1 MEAIHLSRLAL
12 AGFRNY
18 TSAELALEPGLSV
31 FEGENGHGKSNLLE
45 AAYLL
50 AIAKSPRASND
61 RELVNWDVAQSGGHV
76 QVLGVARQHDLTV
89 QAQLDIEAPPPS
101 PLGPTSFQKSLRV
114 NGIVRTAAEFVGAI
128 NIVFFQADDLELVTG
143 PPSVRRRY
151 LDILIS
157 QSDAAYLKNQQ
168 RYSRVVMQRNQL
180 LRRIREGQANMDELE
195 FWDSRLSHEGAAIV
209 ERRQKAVDDLVTH
222 STPVHENLSSGGAL
236 RLDYRPRVSGT
247 ARDPRTGSD
256 FGTASV
262 ADNILNALRSVRAR
276 EVAQGVTVIG
286 PHRDDL
292 DVALDGK
299 PAGAFASRGQ
309 ARSIALALKL
319 AEAAVVT
326 ESAGRKPILALDD
339 VLSEFDATRRRL
351 VLEGVCDYDQVLLT
365 TADVG
370 LIGDKYL
377 ANANSFAVR
386 DGAVSRHAA

>member
-1 MEAIHLSRLAL
+1 M
-12 AGFRNY
+12 
-18 TSAELALEPGLSV
+18 
-31 FEGENGHGKSNLLE
+31 
-45 AAYLL
+45 
-50 AIAKSPRASND
+50 
-61 RELVNWDVAQSGGHV
+61 
-76 QVLGVARQHDLTV
+76 LGVARQHDLTV

-195 FWDSRLSHEGAAIV
+195 FWDSRLAHEGAAIV

-222 STPVHENLSSGGAL
+222 ATPVHENLSSGGVL
-236 RLDYRPRVSGT
+236 SLEYRPRVSGA
-247 ARDPRTGSD
+247 ARDSRAGSD
-256 FGTASV
+256 FGTASI
-262 ADNILNALRSVRAR
+262 ADNILNALRLVRAR

-292 DVALDGK
+292 DIVLDGQ

-351 VLEGVCDYDQVLLT
+351 VLDGVCGYDQVLLT
-365 TADVG
+365 TADFG

>member
-1 MEAIHLSRLAL
+1 M
-12 AGFRNY
+12 
-18 TSAELALEPGLSV
+18 
-31 FEGENGHGKSNLLE
+31 
-45 AAYLL
+45 
-50 AIAKSPRASND
+50 
-61 RELVNWDVAQSGGHV
+61 
-76 QVLGVARQHDLTV
+76 LGVARQHDLTV
-89 QAQLDIEAPPPS
+89 QAQLDIEASPPS

-143 PPSVRRRY
+143 SPSVRRRY

-157 QSDAAYLKNQQ
+157 QADAAYLKNQQ

-180 LRRIREGQANMDELE
+180 LRRIREGQAKMDELE
-195 FWDSRLSHEGAAIV
+195 FWDSRLAHEGAAIV

-222 STPVHENLSSGGAL
+222 STPVHENLSSGGVL
-236 RLDYRPRVSGT
+236 SLDYRPRVLGG
-247 ARDPRTGSD
+247 ARDPRAGSD

-292 DVALDGK
+292 DIVLDGQ

-309 ARSIALALKL
+309 ARSIALTLKL

-326 ESAGRKPILALDD
+326 ESAGRMPILALDD
-339 VLSEFDATRRRL
+339 VLSELDATRRRL
-351 VLEGVCDYDQVLLT
+351 VLEGVGGYDQVLLT
-365 TADVG
+365 TADFS

-386 DGAVSRHAA
+386 NGAVSRHAA

>member
-1 MEAIHLSRLAL
+1 M
-12 AGFRNY
+12 
-18 TSAELALEPGLSV
+18 
-31 FEGENGHGKSNLLE
+31 
-45 AAYLL
+45 
-50 AIAKSPRASND
+50 
-61 RELVNWDVAQSGGHV
+61 
-76 QVLGVARQHDLTV
+76 LGVARQHDLTV
-89 QAQLDIEAPPPS
+89 QAQLDIEASPPS
-101 PLGPTSFQKSLRV
+101 ALGPTSFQKSLRV

-157 QSDAAYLKNQQ
+157 QADAAYLKNQQ

-180 LRRIREGQANMDELE
+180 LRRVREGQAKMDELE
-195 FWDSRLSHEGAAIV
+195 FWDSRLAHEGAAIV

-222 STPVHENLSSGGAL
+222 ATPVHENLSSGGAL
-236 RLDYRPRVSGT
+236 NLDYKPRLSSG
-247 ARDPRTGSD
+247 ARDPRAGTD
-256 FGTASV
+256 FGIASI
-262 ADNILNALRSVRAR
+262 ADNILNALRAVRAR

-292 DVALDGK
+292 DIVLDGQ

-309 ARSIALALKL
+309 ARSIALTLKL

-339 VLSEFDATRRRL
+339 VLSELDATRRRL
-351 VLEGVCDYDQVLLT
+351 VLDGVCDYDQVLLT
-365 TADVG
+365 TADCG
-370 LIGDKYL
+370 LIDDKYL

-386 DGAVSRHAA
+386 DGAVLQHAA

>member
-1 MEAIHLSRLAL
+1 M
-12 AGFRNY
+12 
-18 TSAELALEPGLSV
+18 
-31 FEGENGHGKSNLLE
+31 
-45 AAYLL
+45 
-50 AIAKSPRASND
+50 
-61 RELVNWDVAQSGGHV
+61 
-76 QVLGVARQHDLTV
+76 
-89 QAQLDIEAPPPS
+89 
-101 PLGPTSFQKSLRV
+101 
-114 NGIVRTAAEFVGAI
+114 RTAAEFVGAI

-157 QSDAAYLKNQQ
+157 QADAAYLKNQQ

-180 LRRIREGQANMDELE
+180 LRRIREGQAKMDELE
-195 FWDSRLSHEGAAIV
+195 FWDSRLAHEGAAIV

-222 STPVHENLSSGGAL
+222 STPVHENLSSGGVL
-236 RLDYRPRVSGT
+236 SLDYRPRVSGG
-247 ARDPRTGSD
+247 ARDPRAGSD

-286 PHRDDL
+286 PHRDDIN
-292 DVALDGK
+292 VALDGQ

-326 ESAGRKPILALDD
+326 DSAGRMPILALDD
-339 VLSEFDATRRRL
+339 VLSELDATRRRL
-351 VLEGVCDYDQVLLT
+351 VLEGVGGYDQVLLT
-365 TADVG
+365 TADFS

-386 DGAVSRHAA
+386 NGAVSRHAA

>member
-61 RELVNWDVAQSGGHV
+61 RELVNWDVTQSGGPCP
-76 QVLGVARQHDLTV
+76 GAR
-89 QAQLDIEAPPPS
+89 S
-101 PLGPTSFQKSLRV
+101 GPTARLDGPGPAGHRGAPALPARSNIVPEVAQGKR
-114 NGIVRTAAEFVGAI
+114 IVRTAAEFVGAI

-180 LRRIREGQANMDELE
+180 LRRIREGQAKMDELE
-195 FWDSRLSHEGAAIV
+195 FWDSRLAHEGAAIV

-222 STPVHENLSSGGAL
+222 ATPVHENLSSGGAL
-236 RLDYRPRVSGT
+236 GLDYRPRVSGG

-262 ADNILNALRSVRAR
+262 SDNILNALRSVRAR

-292 DVALDGK
+292 DIVLDGQ

-309 ARSIALALKL
+309 ARSIALALK
-319 AEAAVVT
+319 
-326 ESAGRKPILALDD
+326 
-339 VLSEFDATRRRL
+339 TRRGGCRHR
-351 VLEGVCDYDQVLLT
+351 
-365 TADVG
+365 VG
-370 LIGDKYL
+370 
-377 ANANSFAVR
+377 R
-386 DGAVSRHAA
+386 

>member
-18 TSAELALEPGLSV
+18 TSAELALQPGLSV

-50 AIAKSPRASND
+50 AIAKSPRASSD
-61 RELVNWDVAQSGGHV
+61 RELVNWDVVKSGGHV
-76 QVLGVARQHDLTV
+76 QVLGVGRQHDLTV

-101 PLGPTSFQKSLRV
+101 PLGPVAFQKSLRV
-114 NGIVRTAAEFVGAI
+114 NGIVRTAADFVGAL
-128 NIVFFQADDLELVTG
+128 NIVFFQAGDLELVTG
-143 PPSVRRRY
+143 PPSFRRRY

-157 QSDAAYLKNQQ
+157 QADTAYLKNQQ

-195 FWDSRLSHEGAAIV
+195 FWDSRLAHEGAAIV

-222 STPVHENLSSGGAL
+222 ATPVHENLSSGGAL
-236 RLDYRPRVSGT
+236 SLNYRPRVSGS
-247 ARDPRTGSD
+247 AKGPRMGGD
-256 FGTASV
+256 FASASI

-292 DVALDGK
+292 DIELDGQ
-299 PAGAFASRGQ
+299 PAGAFASRGE

-326 ESAGRKPILALDD
+326 AAAGRMPILALDD
-339 VLSEFDATRRRL
+339 VLSELDAARRRL
-351 VLEGVCDYDQVLLT
+351 VLEGVYGYDQVLLT
-365 TADVG
+365 TADFG
-370 LIGDKYL
+370 LIDHKYL
-377 ANANSFAVR
+377 ANANRFIVH
-386 DGAVSRHAA
+386 DGAVSQHAA

>member
-1 MEAIHLSRLAL
+1 M
-12 AGFRNY
+12 
-18 TSAELALEPGLSV
+18 EPGLSV

-61 RELVNWDVAQSGGHV
+61 RELVNWDVAQLGGHV

-89 QAQLDIEAPPPS
+89 QAQLDIEASPPS
-101 PLGPTSFQKSLRV
+101 THGPSSIQKSLRV
-114 NGIVRTAAEFVGAI
+114 NGVVRTATDFVGAV

-143 PPSVRRRY
+143 SPAVRRRY

-157 QSDAAYLKNQQ
+157 QADAAYLKNQQ

-180 LRRIREGQANMDELE
+180 LRRIREGQAKIDELE
-195 FWDSRLSHEGAAIV
+195 FWDSRLAHEGAAIV

-222 STPVHENLSSGGAL
+222 ATPVHESLSSGGAL
-236 RLDYRPRVSGT
+236 GLEYRPRVSGS
-247 ARDPRTGSD
+247 ARESSGAGTD
-256 FGTASV
+256 FGTASI

-292 DVALDGK
+292 DISLDGQ

-326 ESAGRKPILALDD
+326 ESAARKPILALDD
-339 VLSEFDATRRRL
+339 VLSELDATRRRL
-351 VLEGVCDYDQVLLT
+351 VLDGVCGYDQVLLT
-365 TADVG
+365 TADFG
-370 LIGDKYL
+370 LIDDTYL
-377 ANANSFAVR
+377 STATTFAVR
-386 DGAVSRHAA
+386 DGAVSRHAN

>member
-1 MEAIHLSRLAL
+1 M
-12 AGFRNY
+12 
-18 TSAELALEPGLSV
+18 
-31 FEGENGHGKSNLLE
+31 
-45 AAYLL
+45 
-50 AIAKSPRASND
+50 
-61 RELVNWDVAQSGGHV
+61 
-76 QVLGVARQHDLTV
+76 
-89 QAQLDIEAPPPS
+89 
-101 PLGPTSFQKSLRV
+101 
-114 NGIVRTAAEFVGAI
+114 
-128 NIVFFQADDLELVTG
+128 
-143 PPSVRRRY
+143 
-151 LDILIS
+151 
-157 QSDAAYLKNQQ
+157 
-168 RYSRVVMQRNQL
+168 
-180 LRRIREGQANMDELE
+180 
-195 FWDSRLSHEGAAIV
+195 
-209 ERRQKAVDDLVTH
+209 
-222 STPVHENLSSGGAL
+222 SSGGAL

-292 DVALDGK
+292 DIALDGQ

-339 VLSEFDATRRRL
+339 VLSELDATRRRL
-351 VLEGVCDYDQVLLT
+351 VLDGVCGYDQVLLT
-365 TADVG
+365 TADFG

>member
-1 MEAIHLSRLAL
+1 M
-12 AGFRNY
+12 
-18 TSAELALEPGLSV
+18 
-31 FEGENGHGKSNLLE
+31 
-45 AAYLL
+45 
-50 AIAKSPRASND
+50 
-61 RELVNWDVAQSGGHV
+61 
-76 QVLGVARQHDLTV
+76 LGVARQHDLTV
-89 QAQLDIEAPPPS
+89 QAQLDIEASPPS

-157 QSDAAYLKNQQ
+157 QADAAYLKNQQ

-180 LRRIREGQANMDELE
+180 LRRIREGQAKMDELE
-195 FWDSRLSHEGAAIV
+195 FWDSRLAHEGAAIV

-222 STPVHENLSSGGAL
+222 STPVHENLSSGGVL
-236 RLDYRPRVSGT
+236 SLDYRPRVSGG
-247 ARDPRTGSD
+247 ARDPRAGSD

-292 DVALDGK
+292 DIVLDGQ

-309 ARSIALALKL
+309 ARSIALTLKL

-339 VLSEFDATRRRL
+339 VLSELDATRRRL
-351 VLEGVCDYDQVLLT
+351 VLDGVRDYDQVLLT
-365 TADVG
+365 TADFS

-386 DGAVSRHAA
+386 NGAVSRHAA

>member
-195 FWDSRLSHEGAAIV
+195 FWDSRLAHEGAAIV

-222 STPVHENLSSGGAL
+222 ATPVHENLSSGGAL

-262 ADNILNALRSVRAR
+262 ADNILNALLVGTGTRGCA
-276 EVAQGVTVIG
+276 GC
-286 PHRDDL
+286 HRDRT
-292 DVALDGK
+292 A
-299 PAGAFASRGQ
+299 PRRSRHRHSMVNPQ
-309 ARSIALALKL
+309 ARSPHVVRPAQSPSPSNSPRRQSSPSRRVENLYWRWTTCCPNSTPPGGDWSSTGC
-319 AEAAVVT
+319 AVT
-326 ESAGRKPILALDD
+326 IRS
-339 VLSEFDATRRRL
+339 
-351 VLEGVCDYDQVLLT
+351 C
-365 TADVG
+365 
-370 LIGDKYL
+370 
-377 ANANSFAVR
+377 
-386 DGAVSRHAA
+386 

>member
-1 MEAIHLSRLAL
+1 MNS
-12 AGFRNY
+12 
-18 TSAELALEPGLSV
+18 
-31 FEGENGHGKSNLLE
+31 
-45 AAYLL
+45 
-50 AIAKSPRASND
+50 SP
-61 RELVNWDVAQSGGHV
+61 V
-76 QVLGVARQHDLTV
+76 
-89 QAQLDIEAPPPS
+89 
-101 PLGPTSFQKSLRV
+101 
-114 NGIVRTAAEFVGAI
+114 
-128 NIVFFQADDLELVTG
+128 

-195 FWDSRLSHEGAAIV
+195 FWDSRLAHEGAAIV

-222 STPVHENLSSGGAL
+222 ATPVHENLSSGGVL
-236 RLDYRPRVSGT
+236 SLDYRPRVSGGT
-247 ARDPRTGSD
+247 RDPRAGSD

-292 DVALDGK
+292 DIVLDGQ
-299 PAGAFASRGQ
+299 PAGTFASRGQ
-309 ARSIALALKL
+309 ARSIALTLKL

-339 VLSEFDATRRRL
+339 VLSELDATRRRL
-351 VLEGVCDYDQVLLT
+351 VLEGVGGYDQVLLT
-365 TADVG
+365 TADFG

-377 ANANSFAVR
+377 ANANSFEVR

>member
-1 MEAIHLSRLAL
+1 M
-12 AGFRNY
+12 
-18 TSAELALEPGLSV
+18 
-31 FEGENGHGKSNLLE
+31 
-45 AAYLL
+45 
-50 AIAKSPRASND
+50 
-61 RELVNWDVAQSGGHV
+61 
-76 QVLGVARQHDLTV
+76 LGVARQHDLTV

-195 FWDSRLSHEGAAIV
+195 FWDSRLAHEGAAIV

-236 RLDYRPRVSGT
+236 GLDYRPRVSGG

-292 DVALDGK
+292 DIVLDGQ

-351 VLEGVCDYDQVLLT
+351 VLDGVCGYDQVLLT
-365 TADVG
+365 TADFG

>member
-1 MEAIHLSRLAL
+1 M
-12 AGFRNY
+12 
-18 TSAELALEPGLSV
+18 
-31 FEGENGHGKSNLLE
+31 
-45 AAYLL
+45 
-50 AIAKSPRASND
+50 
-61 RELVNWDVAQSGGHV
+61 
-76 QVLGVARQHDLTV
+76 LGVARQHDLTV

-157 QSDAAYLKNQQ
+157 QADAAYLKNQQ

-180 LRRIREGQANMDELE
+180 LRRIREGQAKMDELE
-195 FWDSRLSHEGAAIV
+195 FWDSRLAHEGAAIV

-222 STPVHENLSSGGAL
+222 STPVHENLSSGGVL
-236 RLDYRPRVSGT
+236 SLDYRPRVSGG
-247 ARDPRTGSD
+247 ARDPRAGSD

-262 ADNILNALRSVRAR
+262 ADNILNALWSVRAR

-292 DVALDGK
+292 DIVLDGQ

-309 ARSIALALKL
+309 ARSIALTLKL

-339 VLSEFDATRRRL
+339 VLSELDATRRRL

-365 TADVG
+365 TADFS
-370 LIGDKYL
+370 LISDKYL

-386 DGAVSRHAA
+386 NGAVSRHAA

>member
-1 MEAIHLSRLAL
+1 M
-12 AGFRNY
+12 
-18 TSAELALEPGLSV
+18 
-31 FEGENGHGKSNLLE
+31 
-45 AAYLL
+45 
-50 AIAKSPRASND
+50 
-61 RELVNWDVAQSGGHV
+61 
-76 QVLGVARQHDLTV
+76 LGVARQHDLTV
-89 QAQLDIEAPPPS
+89 QAQLDIEASPPS

-195 FWDSRLSHEGAAIV
+195 FWDSRLAHEGAAIV

-222 STPVHENLSSGGAL
+222 ATPVHENLSSGGVL
-236 RLDYRPRVSGT
+236 SLDYRPRVSGG
-247 ARDPRTGSD
+247 ARDPRAGSD

-286 PHRDDL
+286 PHRDDIN
-292 DVALDGK
+292 VVLDGQ

-326 ESAGRKPILALDD
+326 DSAGRMPILALDD
-339 VLSEFDATRRRL
+339 VLSELDATRRRL
-351 VLEGVCDYDQVLLT
+351 VLDGVGGYDQVLLT
-365 TADVG
+365 TADFS

-386 DGAVSRHAA
+386 YGAVSRHAA

>member
-1 MEAIHLSRLAL
+1 M
-12 AGFRNY
+12 
-18 TSAELALEPGLSV
+18 
-31 FEGENGHGKSNLLE
+31 
-45 AAYLL
+45 
-50 AIAKSPRASND
+50 
-61 RELVNWDVAQSGGHV
+61 
-76 QVLGVARQHDLTV
+76 LGVARQHDLTV

-195 FWDSRLSHEGAAIV
+195 FWDSRLAHEGAAIV

-236 RLDYRPRVSGT
+236 GLDYRPRVSGG

-292 DVALDGK
+292 DIVLDGQ

-351 VLEGVCDYDQVLLT
+351 VLDGVCGYDQVLLT
-365 TADVG
+365 TADFS

-386 DGAVSRHAA
+386 DGAVSRHAT